1 MNRRLLLTVD
11 EGTGSLAA
19 VRALRAAGWEPWIAP
34 ALPGTPSAR
43 SRAAAGIVEAPDPK
57 SDPEGFATALAREA
71 SLLGVAAVLPGG
83 EGPLRALTG
92 REARFEG
99 IPVGT
104 APAEALDRATDKAQ
118 LPELAR
124 RAGLESPP
132 TAELR
137 AGEDL
142 PAEIGF
148 PAVVKPL
155 RSVSVAGG
163 GLRTGKVSRV
173 ETAGELQRALA
184 EAPGEPWLVQP
195 YLTGT
200 LSAIGGVAWEGELVS
215 ACHQVSPRI
224 WPVGR
229 GISSYAVTV
238 PPDRAREDGVGR
250 LLGLGGWS
258 GVYGIQFLVAE
269 GHSYVIDLNP
279 RIYGSTA
286 LAVAAGHNLPA
297 IWVELLLGRRPQVPP
312 YRVGTRYRVEEDDVR
327 ALVSELRNGRWGAAL
342 GGLVP
347 RRHTVHGIFSLR
359 DPAPSLETLAK
370 LRRRVRGR

>member
-1 MNRRLLLTVD
+1 MNRRLLLSVD

-34 ALPGTPSAR
+34 AFPGTPAAR
-43 SRAAAGIVEAPDPK
+43 SRATAGIVEAPDPK
-57 SDPEGFATALAREA
+57 SDPEGFVTALAREA
-71 SLLGVAAVLPGG
+71 WRLDVAAVLPGG
-83 EGPLRALTG
+83 EGALRALTG
-92 REARFEG
+92 RESQFDG

-104 APAEALDRATDKAQ
+104 APAEALDRATDKAL

-124 RAGLESPP
+124 RAGLEAPP

-137 AGEDL
+137 AGDEL
-142 PAEIGF
+142 PAEIRF
-148 PAVVKPL
+148 PAVVKPV
-155 RSVSVAGG
+155 RSVSVGG
-163 GLRTGKVSRV
+163 SGLRTGKVSRV
-173 ETAGELQRALA
+173 ESAGELQRALA
-184 EAPGEPWLVQP
+184 EAPEEPWLVQP
-195 YLTGT
+195 YLSGT

-238 PPDRAREDGVGR
+238 PPDRAREEGVGR
-250 LLGLGGWS
+250 LLALVGWS
-258 GVYGIQFLVAE
+258 GVYGVQFVLSD
-269 GHSYVIDLNP
+269 GHAYIIDLNP

-297 IWVELLLGRRPQVPP
+297 LWVELLLGRRPDVAP
-312 YRVGTRYRVEEDDVR
+312 YRVGMRYRVEETDLR
-327 ALVSELRNGRWGAAL
+327 ALVSELRRGRWAAAL
-342 GGLVP
+342 GGLAP

-359 DPAPSLETLAK
+359 DPAPSLESLAK
-370 LRRRVRGR
+370 LTRRARRR